1 MDWNISA
8 TELFDII
15 DIYITKLINSF
26 GNNIVPNIGPN
37 IVPNKV
43 PNKVPLQ
50 YIYINLNKELKI
62 DGIVLRKNNKC
73 RSINTYIKFK
83 YKNWHNLLLNLND
96 KYLINKTHIIL
107 I

>member
-15 DIYITKLINSF
+15 DIYITKLINLF
-26 GNNIVPNIGPN
+26 GNNI
-37 IVPNKV
+37 
-43 PNKVPLQ
+43 VPLQ

-62 DGIVLRKNNKC
+62 DGIILRKNNKC

-83 YKNWHNLLLNLND
+83 YKNWYNLLLNLND

>member
-1 MDWNISA
+1 MDWNISE

-15 DIYITKLINSF
+15 DIYITKLINLF
-26 GNNIVPNIGPN
+26 GSNRVPN
-37 IVPNKV
+37 IVPI
-43 PNKVPLQ
+43 KVPLQ
-50 YIYINLNKELKI
+50 HIYINLNKELKM
-62 DGIVLRKNNKC
+62 DGIILRKKNKC

-83 YKNWHNLLLNLND
+83 YKNWYNLLLNLND

>member
-26 GNNIVPNIGPN
+26 GNNIVP
-37 IVPNKV
+37 
-43 PNKVPLQ
+43 LQ

-62 DGIVLRKNNKC
+62 DGIILRKNNKC